1 MWGDYEMGK
10 KTTKKDILD
19 ELIEAAT
26 PEALGE
32 LIREVASGDAGARAV
47 CIDRLS
53 SQGNVSKALEERS
66 AGEVALALWD
76 ELWPDLSE
84 LDSYGEYD
92 HELGDNVYE
101 LLMALEEHVSSEPV
115 PPVYRRAIVKKVLP
129 YIEDNNSVLVDSLYD
144 VAYGACRDE
153 ADLRWFAE
161 ALEGY
166 GGRWEV
172 DHARRI
178 YRQIGDRD
186 KYLELRQSRLTYGM
200 EYYDLATFYWEDGDK
215 EKALEIA
222 EKGLKAGEGRM
233 DELRDFVAERALES
247 GDRGRYLE
255 VQFVQATDRLTLES
269 YKVFREMCSREEWQA
284 YEPQLMDLM
293 VEDRGVETLK
303 IRMHRKEYD
312 ASIAILSSRRYP
324 WWGRVSGSELKI
336 AKELEARYPEE
347 VLTYYQV
354 GFGHL
359 NTNATRKEYAR
370 KAAIMAKVR
379 RVLVDVMGNHPRW
392 KTFAQKVKEDNRKR
406 PAFQDEFG
414 KAVPGWRDLNAPV
427 TAAAF
432 VGKGTGKAKELGL
445 FGNDPG

>member
-1 MWGDYEMGK
+1 MGK
-10 KTTKKDILD
+10 KKTKKDVLD

-32 LIREVASGDAGARAV
+32 LIREVASGDAGARAM

-53 SQGNVSKALEERS
+53 SHENVSKALEERS

-101 LLMALEEHVSSEPV
+101 LLMELEEHVSSEPV
-115 PPVYRRAIVKKVLP
+115 PSQYRRAILKKVLP
-129 YIEDNNSVLVDSLYD
+129 YIEDNTSVLADSLYD

-161 ALEGY
+161 ALEGC

-186 KYLELRQSRLTYGM
+186 KYLQLRQSRLKYGM
-200 EYYDLATFYWEDGDK
+200 EYYDLATFYWEDGEK

-222 EKGLKAGEGRM
+222 EKGLKTGEGRM

-247 GDRGRYLE
+247 GDREKYLA
-255 VQFVQATDRLTLES
+255 VQFAQATDGLTLAS
-269 YKVFREMCSREEWQA
+269 YKAFREICSREEWGA
-284 YEPQLMDLM
+284 YEPQILVLMA
-293 VEDRGVETLK
+293 EGRGVEILK
-303 IRMHRKEYD
+303 VRMHRKEYD
-312 ASIAILSSRRYP
+312 KAIVMLSGWRYP
-324 WWGRVSGSELKI
+324 WSDWGSGDEIEI
-336 AKELEARYPEE
+336 AKELETHYPEE
-347 VLTYYQV
+347 VLTYYQS
-354 GFGHL
+354 GFGNL
-359 NTNATRKEYAR
+359 NMNATRKEYAR

-379 RVLVDVMGNHPRW
+379 RVLVDVMDNHSRW

-406 PAFQDEFG
+406 PAFQEEFG
-414 KAVPGWRDLNAPV
+414 KAVPGWRELNVPV

-432 VGKGTGKAKELGL
+432 VGKGSGKAKEQGL
-445 FGNDPG
+445 FGEEGSSA